1 MAVQA
6 IYREAGGTVVGIA
19 GRLVGCAVTADA
31 VQRQVGVTTGGV
43 AGLAVHPGMNAHQ
56 RESGGVVT
64 ALHSGRVKPTIGG
77 VAV

>member
-1 MAVQA
+1 
-6 IYREAGGTVVGIA
+6 
-19 GRLVGCAVTADA
+19 
-31 VQRQVGVTTGGV
+31 V

>member
-6 IYREAGGTVVGIA
+6 IYHEAGGAVVRIVGRFVGRTVA
-19 GRLVGCAVTADA
+19 ANA

-64 ALHSGRVKPTIGG
+64 ALHRSRVKPAVGS